1 MGNVNSPDDPSTM
14 TELPGEEDMR
24 LPPRR
29 IIHSTDATKAAR
41 IFQAS
46 LVVLLIVLTAGIIVW
61 YSLSTPQ

>member
-1 MGNVNSPDDPSTM
+1 M

-29 IIHSTDATKAAR
+29 VIHSTDATKAAR

-61 YSLSTPQ
+61 HSLSTPQ